1 MASLR
6 LQTYH
11 RLEFG
16 NKKWDLT
23 SSLHVMPDGTQYL
36 KLPTTCYGFKQIVL
50 ANNEHLDDMPEGVT
64 MRQSIGLDV
73 LTKARN
79 AAQAQQMAAPPQP
92 TGLFANAVQADEQSC
107 VVRKSKKRSHFQ
119 ATEERAMRAV
129 IPITIPVYMDN
140 AEQRVQVLRPVH
152 PSDVLAMPFDM
163 PSLVAVIKYIR
174 WAGFDSEVSPK
185 RARHTTA
192 PGVWHVKD
200 GRKKAYVIKKE
211 GKYKG
216 FETHEDA
223 EHAALGGIDERASA
237 DGSDAEIAAGSD
249 EDIAAGSDAE

>member
-50 ANNEHLDDMPEGVT
+50 ANNEHLADMHEGVT
-64 MRQSIGLDV
+64 MRQSIGLDF

-107 VVRKSKKRSHFQ
+107 VDRKRRRSHFQ
-119 ATEERAMRAV
+119 AAEERAMRAV
-129 IPITIPVYMDN
+129 IPIMIPVYMDN

-163 PSLVAVIKYIR
+163 PSLVAVINYIR
-174 WAGFDSEVSPK
+174 WAGFDPEVD
-185 RARHTTA
+185 RAGVRHTKT
-192 PGVWHVKD
+192 PGVWHLKD
-200 GRKKAYVIKKE
+200 GRAKAFVIKKE
-211 GKYKG
+211 GKYMG
-216 FETHEDA
+216 FGSHDEA
-223 EHAALGGIDERASA
+223 SFAALGEEDQRAIA
-237 DGSDAEIAAGSD
+237 DGSDA
-249 EDIAAGSDAE
+249 AGSDA

>member
-1 MASLR
+1 MASLCLR
-6 LQTYH
+6 TYH

-23 SSLHVMPDGTQYL
+23 SSLHVMHDGTQYL

-92 TGLFANAVQADEQSC
+92 TGLFANAVQADERSC
-107 VVRKSKKRSHFQ
+107 VDRKRRRSWAQ
-119 ATEERAMRAV
+119 AAEERAMRAV